1 MNGSRFSRQRPT
13 NRKCEKSKLKGP
25 ALRGPLL
32 SGLRFRAVMVDNHL
46 FPKESTLFFHEQ
58 WRHLDPKDGRVM
70 QALIIIE
77 AQGKAQAW
85 TRITEAI
92 RMPSLVV
99 ATSGHVCHFP
109 NRLTPLGIDI
119 RKGKTLDPGRVPDPV
134 KSRAIIEA
142 VASVPETCPIVIAM
156 DNDVEGDVI
165 AFDVVEIIL
174 KNFPSRASRMVRIRP
189 GPITREGVR
198 AALASARRISG
209 RRIVSDAVHG
219 RSRAVTD
226 RWIGSTFS
234 RMAGVPVGRV
244 RSAVLGA
251 TLLLNRAPQ
260 RLVSHPETGE
270 ITFQARSAMG
280 GRPFIARVPLT
291 GSEDSSRVAKLV
303 SLARRH
309 TGLLVPGA
317 VRPRQSLSAAVAPRV
332 GTVRPFNTA
341 DALAYASRHHGITS
355 SVAMRG
361 LQDAYQDGIIS
372 YPRTDSRNL
381 SSESASKVVMLG
393 FSCGL
398 NGLEADVL
406 ANEGRISADGIE
418 VTPDAHEAL
427 HPVMA
432 LSTVN
437 SDRLRQMIRRPI
449 REPESGWQRAEV
461 RDLMAALVARRSFEA
476 AREIMLE
483 PGNWHLDNVQGISP
497 EEAELLHDLDWQRE
511 IGFNY
516 PWTRHLITG
525 VRSWPMEAVLLELMA
540 SEGLGRPSTYAG
552 HLRTATQSGE
562 IEMAAFPSPPR
573 PSVSG
578 MRSLRKIPAS
588 VWDPATCRLIEA
600 TMENKSNFVGE
611 DTSGYLNERARHR
624 VLSWFTKV
632 PDEMRIPLEAAIS
645 LAQGGGRTSGHKKT
659 AEAAHPGEISMEPAP
674 PSPYN

>member
-1 MNGSRFSRQRPT
+1 
-13 NRKCEKSKLKGP
+13 
-25 ALRGPLL
+25 
-32 SGLRFRAVMVDNHL
+32 
-46 FPKESTLFFHEQ
+46 
-58 WRHLDPKDGRVM
+58 M

-77 AQGKAQAW
+77 ARGKAHAW

-92 RMPSLVV
+92 RMPSRVV

-109 NRLTPLGIDI
+109 NRLTPLGINI
-119 RKGKTLDPGRVPDPV
+119 QKGAILDSGRVPDPE
-134 KSRAIIEA
+134 KERAIIEA

-174 KNFPSRASRMVRIRP
+174 RNFKRRANRMVRVRP

-198 AALASARRISG
+198 AALASAKRISG
-209 RRIVSDAVHG
+209 RQIVADAVHG

-251 TLLLNRAPQ
+251 TLLLNRAPE
-260 RLVSHPETGE
+260 RLTALPETGE

-291 GSEDSSRVAKLV
+291 GSESSDQVGKLV

-309 TGLLVPGA
+309 AGLLVPGA

-361 LQDAYQDGIIS
+361 LQDAYEDGIIS
-372 YPRTDSRNL
+372 YPRTDSRDL
-381 SSESASKVVMLG
+381 SGESASRVVMLG

-406 ANEGRISADGIE
+406 GNEGRITSDGQV
-418 VTPDAHEAL
+418 VTLDAHEAL

-437 SDRLRQMIRRPI
+437 SDRLRQMVRRPI
-449 REPESGWQRAEV
+449 REPEGGWKRSDV
-461 RDLMAALVARRSFEA
+461 RDLMAALVARRAFEA
-476 AREIMLE
+476 AREITLE
-483 PGNWHLDNVQGISP
+483 PGNWHMDNLQGISP
-497 EEAELLHDLDWQRE
+497 EEAELLQDLDWQRE
-511 IGFNY
+511 VGINY
-516 PWTRHLITG
+516 PWTRNLITG

-562 IEMAAFPSPPR
+562 IEMGRFPAPPR
-573 PSVSG
+573 PSDQG
-578 MRSLRKIPAS
+578 MKSLRKIPAS
-588 VWDPATCRLIEA
+588 VWDPATCRMIEKV
-600 TMENKSNFVGE
+600 MENKGNIVRE
-611 DTSGYLNERARHR
+611 DTSGFLNERARHR
-624 VLSWFTKV
+624 VLSWFVKV
-632 PDEMRIPLEAAIS
+632 PEEMRIPLEAAMKM
-645 LAQGGGRTSGHKKT
+645 AQGGGRRSDQRK
-659 AEAAHPGEISMEPAP
+659 AVEAAHPGEISMEPAP

>member
-1 MNGSRFSRQRPT
+1 
-13 NRKCEKSKLKGP
+13 
-25 ALRGPLL
+25 
-32 SGLRFRAVMVDNHL
+32 
-46 FPKESTLFFHEQ
+46 
-58 WRHLDPKDGRVM
+58 M
-70 QALIIIE
+70 QALIFIE
-77 AQGKAQAW
+77 AKGKAHAW

-92 RMPSLVV
+92 RMPSLVI

-109 NRLTPLGIDI
+109 KRLTPLGIDI
-119 RKGKTLDPGRVPDPV
+119 QQGAILDKGRIPDPV
-134 KSRAIIEA
+134 KEREIIEA
-142 VASVPETCPIVIAM
+142 VSSVPETCPIIIAM

-174 KNFPSRASRMVRIRP
+174 RNFKRRANRMVRVRP

-198 AALASARRISG
+198 AALASAKRISG
-209 RRIVSDAVHG
+209 RRIVADAVHG
-219 RSRAVTD
+219 RARAVTD

-251 TLLLNRAPQ
+251 TLLLNRAPE
-260 RLVSHPETGE
+260 RLSDRPETGE
-270 ITFQARSAMG
+270 ITFQARSSMG
-280 GRPFIARVPLT
+280 GRPFIARVSLT
-291 GSEDSSRVAKLV
+291 GSEAHQKVSKLV
-303 SLARRH
+303 NLARRH
-309 TGLLVPGA
+309 SGLLVPGA

-355 SVAMRG
+355 SIAMRG

-372 YPRTDSRNL
+372 YPRTESRDI
-381 SSESASKVVMLG
+381 STESASRVVMLG

-406 ANEGRISADGIE
+406 ASEGRVSADGHV

-449 REPESGWQRAEV
+449 REPEGGWKRSDV
-461 RDLMAALVARRSFEA
+461 RDLMAALVSRRAFES

-483 PGNWHLDNVQGISP
+483 PGNWHLDNIQGISP
-497 EEAELLHDLDWQRE
+497 EEAELLQDLDWHRE
-511 IGFNY
+511 QGFNY
-516 PWTRHLITG
+516 PWTRNLITG

-562 IEMAAFPSPPR
+562 IEMAGFPSPPR
-573 PSVSG
+573 PSVKG
-578 MRSLRKIPAS
+578 MQSLRRIPAT
-588 VWDPATCRLIEA
+588 VWDPATCRMIE
-600 TMENKSNFVGE
+600 TVMENKGNIVKE
-611 DTSGYLNERARHR
+611 DTSGFLNERARHR
-624 VLSWFTKV
+624 VLNWFVKV
-632 PDEMRIPLEAAIS
+632 PDEMRIPLEAAIKMS
-645 LAQGGGRTSGHKKT
+645 RGGGRESGHQKA
-659 AEAAHPGEISMEPAP
+659 AETSHPGEISMEPTP